1 MRIGG
6 QQEPWS
12 FRSLHIQVI
21 RSGWHSGGHEMAF
34 FKTKNQRNSIMSL
47 LSFENIQ
54 WERATLDVIT
64 EGLILT
70 QGWMEAKLFCFF
82 LVGKDRVLCPERP
95 AWWITSEL
103 HTLISSLL
111 YQSLGVNSAPA
122 FKLPDT
128 TLRLCVTM
136 QRRDLRNILMSG
148 VKGPLIKTLAHT
160 VTPSL

>member
-1 MRIGG
+1 
-6 QQEPWS
+6 
-12 FRSLHIQVI
+12 
-21 RSGWHSGGHEMAF
+21 
-34 FKTKNQRNSIMSL
+34 
-47 LSFENIQ
+47 
-54 WERATLDVIT
+54 
-64 EGLILT
+64 
-70 QGWMEAKLFCFF
+70 MEANLFFF
-82 LVGKDRVLCPERP
+82 FFGGEGQSVMPRRP

-128 TLRLCVTM
+128 MLRLCVTM
-136 QRRDLRNILMSG
+136 WSRDLQDILMSG

>member
-1 MRIGG
+1 MRKSNTGCDDRG
-6 QQEPWS
+6 TDTDTAKQTEHPLLHPCSVNTVNRNLSHFNGCAVPEGWS
-12 FRSLHIQVI
+12 R
-21 RSGWHSGGHEMAF
+21 
-34 FKTKNQRNSIMSL
+34 
-47 LSFENIQ
+47 
-54 WERATLDVIT
+54 
-64 EGLILT
+64 
-70 QGWMEAKLFCFF
+70 MEANLFFF
-82 LVGKDRVLCPERP
+82 FFGGEGQSVMPGRP

-128 TLRLCVTM
+128 MLRLCVTM
-136 QRRDLRNILMSG
+136 RSRDLQDILMSG